1 MRSITLALLLIAG
14 LVAGGCTMWVPNRPS
29 GPSVGPSAADP
40 AFGSLGAY
48 LQKASVAKEA
58 ETPLPTAIEST
69 LVLQDKYARALEDLR
84 REQER
89 CREITEQ
96 KQQLTDENTRI
107 QADLAR
113 TQQEL
118 GEANG
123 LLVQMRTEIEKW
135 KGDVIGFRDELRQSN
150 RAQLD
155 ALAKVMVLLGGE
167 TSPKP
172 ETPPPAVKPATS
184 AAASPVPAAAKPAA
198 VAAATPAGKPATA
211 KASSVSGTSGAATNP
226 VSTGGG
232 KEATRANGG

>member
-1 MRSITLALLLIAG
+1 
-14 LVAGGCTMWVPNRPS
+14 MWAPNRPS
-29 GPSVGPSAADP
+29 GPAVGPSAADP
-40 AFGSLGAY
+40 AFGGQGAY

-89 CREITEQ
+89 SRDITEQ
-96 KQQLTDENTRI
+96 KQQLTDENTRL
-107 QADLAR
+107 QADLTR

-155 ALAKVMVLLGGE
+155 ALAKVMTLLGGE

-172 ETPPPAVKPATS
+172 ETTPPTVKPATS
-184 AAASPVPAAAKPAA
+184 AAASPVPAAVKPAA
-198 VAAATPAGKPATA
+198 VAAATPVTTAGGVAMPAGRLPAGKPAPA
-211 KASSVSGTSGAATNP
+211 KASPASGASGAAMAP
-226 VSTGGG
+226 VSSGGG
-232 KEATRANGG
+232 KDATRANGG